1 MINKFP
7 MPACVVGENGNIVKA
22 NDLMDEVFVYSDII
36 GANFFAL
43 TGVKKADICEANK
56 TNKEILIE
64 RNDRTFALA
73 AERGASPDEEVTVFF
88 IDRTDRELYCKSFE
102 NVKPVLLIID
112 IDNYE
117 ELTSKTTTDSRRA
130 IPTEVDRIVRK
141 WADSFDAAI
150 MSVAEDE
157 YVVFTNREKAHQMTA
172 DNFSVL
178 DEVRQI
184 ETKIDFPVSISIGM
198 GISDI
203 SIAECKDLAL
213 AGLELAIGRGGDQAI
228 VKTDE
233 TTDHYGGTLQT
244 MEKNKRGKA
253 RVIAHAIKRLIK
265 ESSKVVIMGHRMP
278 DMDSFGAALGAYRM
292 CEYMDTD
299 AYIVIEE
306 HNDALEEIY
315 TSAVESEEYRFI
327 KRQKAIDIV
336 DEKTLCFVVDTNRPR
351 LVECPELLEKCKK
364 VIVVDHHRLADDAIE
379 APTIAYVESY
389 ASSAS
394 ELITEVMQYFAQ
406 KKFITKFEAEA
417 LLAGI
422 MVDTNSYSVRS
433 GVRTF
438 EAAAWLKRAGAD
450 TASVKKLFQTD
461 IEDFRLKANAI
472 AAAEY
477 TPDGFAFA
485 KTDCFTA
492 DAAIINAQVADSLL
506 TVKGVIASFVIGRNE
521 KMQTI
526 ISARSLG
533 EVNVQTLMEKLG
545 GGGHL
550 TAAAAQ
556 LDITPE
562 EARAEL
568 DKLLKKMKEN
578 NSEEE

>member
-7 MPACVVGENGNIVKA
+7 MPACVVGTEGNIISA
-22 NDLMDEVFVYSDII
+22 NDLMGEVFVYNDII
-36 GANFFAL
+36 GSNFFAL
-43 TGVKKADICEANK
+43 TGVKKSDICEANK
-56 TNKEILIE
+56 NNEEILIE
-64 RNDRTFALA
+64 RNDRKFSLA
-73 AERGASPDEEVTVFF
+73 TEKDANPDNEVTVFF

-102 NVKPVLLIID
+102 NVKPVLIIVD
-112 IDNYE
+112 IDNYD
-117 ELTSKTTTDSRRA
+117 ELTSKTTTDSKRA
-130 IPTEVDRIVRK
+130 IPTEVDRILRK
-141 WADSFDAAI
+141 WAESYGAAI
-150 MSVAEDE
+150 SSVADDE
-157 YVVFTNREKAHQMTA
+157 YVVFTDREKAREMVA
-172 DNFSVL
+172 DNFAVL
-178 DEVRQI
+178 DEVREI

-203 SIAECKDLAL
+203 SIAECKVLAL
-213 AGLELAIGRGGDQAI
+213 AALELAIGRGGDQAI

-265 ESSKVVIMGHRMP
+265 ESSKVLIMGHRMP

-315 TSAVESEEYRFI
+315 TAAVESDDYRFV
-327 KRQKAIDIV
+327 KRKKAIDLV
-336 DEKTLCFVVDTNRPR
+336 DDKTLCFVVDTNRPV
-351 LVECPELLEKCKK
+351 LVECPELLEKCDK

-379 APTIAYVESY
+379 SPTIAYVESY

-406 KKFITKFEAEA
+406 KKFITRLEAEA

-422 MVDTNSYSVRS
+422 MVDTNSYSIRS

-450 TASVKKLFQTD
+450 TASVKRLFQTD
-461 IEDFRLKANAI
+461 IEDFRIKANAI

-477 TPDGFAFA
+477 SPEGFVFA

-492 DAAIINAQVADSLL
+492 DAAIINAQVADALL

-533 EVNVQTLMEKLG
+533 EVNVQALMEKLG

-568 DKLLKKMKEN
+568 EKLLKKMKDN

>member
-7 MPACVVGENGNIVKA
+7 MPACVVGTEGNIISA
-22 NDLMDEVFVYSDII
+22 NDLMGEVFVYNDII
-36 GANFFAL
+36 GSNFFAL
-43 TGVKKADICEANK
+43 TGVKKSDICEANK
-56 TNKEILIE
+56 NNEEILIE
-64 RNDRTFALA
+64 RNDRKFSLA
-73 AERGASPDEEVTVFF
+73 TEKDANPDNEVTVFF

-102 NVKPVLLIID
+102 NVKPVLIIVD
-112 IDNYE
+112 IDNYD
-117 ELTSKTTTDSRRA
+117 ELTSKTTTDSKRA
-130 IPTEVDRIVRK
+130 IPTEVDRILRK
-141 WADSFDAAI
+141 WAESYGAAI
-150 MSVAEDE
+150 SSIADDE
-157 YVVFTNREKAHQMTA
+157 YVVFTDREKAREMVA
-172 DNFSVL
+172 DNFAVL
-178 DEVRQI
+178 DEVREI

-203 SIAECKDLAL
+203 SIAECKVLAL
-213 AGLELAIGRGGDQAI
+213 AALELAIGRGGDQAI

-265 ESSKVVIMGHRMP
+265 ESSKVLIMGHRMP

-315 TSAVESEEYRFI
+315 TAAVESDDYRFV
-327 KRQKAIDIV
+327 KRKKAIDLV
-336 DEKTLCFVVDTNRPR
+336 DDKTLCFVVDTNRPV
-351 LVECPELLEKCKK
+351 LVECPELLEKCGK

-379 APTIAYVESY
+379 SPTIAYVESY

-406 KKFITKFEAEA
+406 KKFITRLEAEA

-422 MVDTNSYSVRS
+422 MVDTNSYSIRS

-450 TASVKKLFQTD
+450 TASVKRLFQTD
-461 IEDFRLKANAI
+461 IEDFRIKANAI

-477 TPDGFAFA
+477 SPEGFVFA

-492 DAAIINAQVADSLL
+492 DAAIINAQVADALL

-533 EVNVQTLMEKLG
+533 EVNVQALMEKLG

-568 DKLLKKMKEN
+568 EKLLKKMKDN

>member
-1 MINKFP
+1 
-7 MPACVVGENGNIVKA
+7 
-22 NDLMDEVFVYSDII
+22 
-36 GANFFAL
+36 
-43 TGVKKADICEANK
+43 
-56 TNKEILIE
+56 
-64 RNDRTFALA
+64 
-73 AERGASPDEEVTVFF
+73 
-88 IDRTDRELYCKSFE
+88 
-102 NVKPVLLIID
+102 
-112 IDNYE
+112 
-117 ELTSKTTTDSRRA
+117 
-130 IPTEVDRIVRK
+130 
-141 WADSFDAAI
+141 
-150 MSVAEDE
+150 
-157 YVVFTNREKAHQMTA
+157 MTA